1 MDITLY
7 LLQWAALAGIFFLAL
22 MSPGPDFVV
31 AVRNSIVHSRRIGIF
46 TALGFALGVLIHIAY
61 AVIGI
66 AAIISQSILLFN
78 IIKYAGAAYIIYL
91 GFQALRS
98 KGMGKK
104 AVDNALSQKAKRKM
118 TDLKALRSGFIT
130 NVLNP
135 KASLFFLAIF
145 TQVVEPTTPILWQ
158 ITYGVSFAIMTFFWF
173 ALVATVLTQGP
184 VRNLFLKA
192 TKWIDRVCG
201 SVLIALGIKVATTAN

>member
-201 SVLIALGIKVATTAN
+201 SVLIALGIKVATSTN

>member
-7 LLQWAALAGIFFLAL
+7 LLQWVALAGIFFLAL

-78 IIKYAGAAYIIYL
+78 IIKYAGAAYLIYL

-158 ITYGVSFAIMTFFWF
+158 IAYGVSFAIMTFFWF

-201 SVLIALGIKVATTAN
+201 SVLIALGIKVATAAN

>member
-78 IIKYAGAAYIIYL
+78 IIKYAGAAYLIYL